1 VLHTVVLPVPFWSS
15 LPRPELA
22 VLLLLLLLVLS
33 AGVACAPLTTV
44 ERAYGG
50 RVVDGDAIEPQA
62 YAAFLRGTLAEA
74 DGDLPGALAAHE
86 HAARLDPGSAEIW
99 TRVGDARCRLDPR
112 DPRADAA
119 FARAIDRDS
128 TSARAFAARAR
139 CLLARGDVPG
149 ARAAAG
155 RAVALDPAVDGAN
168 VLLAGTAP
176 PGEDATTRAVLVGL
190 TVTAREPL
198 VAWDALASWARSRG
212 DVVLWACALRE
223 SVRIAP
229 ARRDDVARAAE
240 ELAGAGRTSE
250 ARGVAAAAADAGE
263 TPLHGEHALAARLAI
278 DEAIARGDAG
288 SVERRA
294 TRVRVSLDEAAGREL
309 ALALAQGS
317 PSAVGARLV
326 LAATSRDVASAA
338 YQAGS
343 TVSTAAS
350 TASTASVASAVSGA
364 PAGAAF
370 VAFGV
375 ALLRATSPER
385 ARAALAAIG
394 HAGILAGD
402 ERVVRPAVELV
413 SRGALPVDDLPPD
426 GVVELS
432 ARRAGPLPGALVA
445 WAAPDARALDARHE
459 YLALALVQPEGPHAQ
474 ALGLRLEDS
483 ALSDP
488 VVAAAAALVRLAA
501 GRGSAAGALLARD
514 PGDPLLVATALHVA
528 ERAGERDVARRAR
541 DTLSVLE
548 GEASPT
554 LE

>member
-1 VLHTVVLPVPFWSS
+1 MKRDASRCPAVPRALAVVL
-15 LPRPELA
+15 A
-22 VLLLLLLLVLS
+22 C
-33 AGVACAPLTTV
+33 AGIACAPLTPV

-50 RVVDGDAIEPQA
+50 RVVEGEAIEPQA
-62 YAAFLRGTLAEA
+62 YAAFLRGAMAEA
-74 DGDLPGALAAHE
+74 DGDLPGALAEYERAAH
-86 HAARLDPGSAEIW
+86 LDPDSAEIW
-99 TRVGDARCRLDPR
+99 TRIGDATCRANPR
-112 DPRADAA
+112 DARADVA
-119 FARAIDRDS
+119 FARAIALDSSSS
-128 TSARAFAARAR
+128 TSARALAARSR

-149 ARAAAG
+149 ARSAAR
-155 RAVALDPAVDGAN
+155 RATELDPAVDGAN
-168 VLLAGTAP
+168 VLLATTAP

-198 VAWDALASWARSRG
+198 VAWDALARWARSRG
-212 DVVLWACALRE
+212 DVVLWARALKE

-263 TPLHGEHALAARLAI
+263 TPLAGDHALAARLAV

-288 SVERRA
+288 DVRRRA
-294 TRVRVSLDEAAGREL
+294 TRVRVSLDEAAGRAL
-309 ALALAQGS
+309 LAGQSALARKLAEALAEAT

-326 LAATSRDVASAA
+326 LAAISRDAPGAA

-343 TVSTAAS
+343 TAAS
-350 TASTASVASAVSGA
+350 TASGTSTATEASAD
-364 PAGAAF
+364 AAF

-394 HAGILAGD
+394 HVAILAGD
-402 ERVVRPAVELV
+402 ELVVRPAVDLV
-413 SRGALPVDDLPPD
+413 SRGALSAADLPAD
-426 GVVELS
+426 GIVELS
-432 ARRAGPLPGALVA
+432 AGRGGAPAGALTA
-445 WAAPDARALDARHE
+445 PTPPDARALDARHE
-459 YLALALVQPEGPHAQ
+459 YLAVALTHPDGPRAR
-474 ALGLRLEDS
+474 ALGLRLDGS
-483 ALSDP
+483 AVSDP

-514 PGDPLLVATALHVA
+514 PGDPLLVATALRVA
-528 ERAGERDVARRAR
+528 ERTGDRDVARRAR
-541 DTLSVLE
+541 EALSALE
-548 GEASPT
+548 WQAGPR